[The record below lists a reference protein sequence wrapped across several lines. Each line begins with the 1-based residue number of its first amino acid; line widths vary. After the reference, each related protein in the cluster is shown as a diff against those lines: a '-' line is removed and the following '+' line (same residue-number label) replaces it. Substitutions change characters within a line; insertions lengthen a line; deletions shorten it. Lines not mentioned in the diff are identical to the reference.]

1 MAGTPN
7 CCQEQ
12 VPKERYTLLALEN
25 LILTKVHLPGWPGIG
40 IGIGIPA
47 TLTRVG
53 TVVSRLYKFDVGTSA
68 SERCCLGSGVP
79 GS

>member
-1 MAGTPN
+1 MAGAPN
-7 CCQEQ
+7 CCQGQ
-12 VPKERYTLLALEN
+12 VPRYRYTLLALEN
-25 LILTKVHLPGWPGIG
+25 LYLTKVHLPGWPGIG
-40 IGIGIPA
+40 TGIPV

-53 TVVSRLYKFDVGTSA
+53 TAVSRLYKFDVGTSA

>member
-12 VPKERYTLLALEN
+12 VPRYRYTCPALEN
-25 LILTKVHLPGWPGIG
+25 LYLTKVHLPGWPG

-53 TVVSRLYKFDVGTSA
+53 TVVSRHFKLSVGTSA